1 MHMERFPAWRRLIY
15 CSGSAGFAVMDNVFA
30 VYLIFF
36 LLPPAESGLPQLVSN
51 EPLFWG
57 LTVTGLIMI
66 FGRIVDAVAD
76 PLVAHWSD
84 NSHSRLGRR
93 RLFLLT
99 GALPFAL
106 ISMLLFTPPHA
117 SGISAMNGWYI
128 LVALGIYFFFY
139 TYYIAPY
146 LALIPEL
153 SQNHVERIRTT
164 VLQAVFMIVGSAM
177 VLAIVPFLQGQ
188 LKEALGV
195 SWAFRVGIFI
205 VVGIGF
211 LLMQAVPFVID
222 EKRFAHAE
230 PAEVGLIESIKM
242 TVFDRCFIFYLIPL
256 IMFWFCFTMIRSIIP
271 YLPVVLLGRG
281 SEFQA
286 TLMAAMFGG
295 ALVFFSIMGVLAH
308 WMSNKVLML
317 AGLFSFALT
326 SSSVYFLDQF
336 GDHASTAA
344 IVLMALSGFPVAVI
358 LVVPNAIVSDIS
370 EMNALLTGKKRE
382 AMYFGAQG
390 LLQKINYGFAAALV
404 TYLFAEF
411 GKDAADPM
419 GVKLAGPVGAVFS
432 LIGFFVFLGY
442 PQKHVT
448 EVLAKH
454 RIHRGSGEGG

>member
-1 MHMERFPAWRRLIY
+1 MERFPAWRRLIY
-15 CSGSAGFAVMDNVFA
+15 CSGSAGYAIMDNLFG

-76 PLVAHWSD
+76 PLIAHWSD
-84 NSHSRLGRR
+84 NSRSRLGRR
-93 RLFLLT
+93 RFFMLT

-106 ISMLLFTPPHA
+106 ISVLLFTPPDA
-117 SGISAMNGWYI
+117 SGISASNGWYI
-128 LVALGIYFFFY
+128 LVVLGAFFFFY

-164 VLQAVFMIVGSAM
+164 VLQAVFMLVGTGVALG
-177 VLAIVPFLQGQ
+177 VVPFLQGKLQ
-188 LKEALGV
+188 EPLGV

-205 VVGIGF
+205 VAGAGF
-211 LLMQAVPFVID
+211 LLMQAAPFVID

-230 PAEVGLIESIKM
+230 PAEVGLIESLKM
-242 TVFDRCFIFYLIPL
+242 TVFDRAFIFYLIPL
-256 IMFWFCFTMIRSIIP
+256 VMFWFCFTMIRSIIP
-271 YLPVVLLGRG
+271 YLPVVMLGREG
-281 SEFQA
+281 DFQMV
-286 TLMAAMFGG
+286 LMGALMGG
-295 ALVFFSIMGVLAH
+295 AVIFFSFIGILAR

-317 AGLFSFALT
+317 AGLLSFTVT

-336 GDHASTAA
+336 GDHGATAA

-419 GVKLAGPVGAVFS
+419 GVKLAGPVGAVFA

-454 RIHRGSGEGG
+454 RIHRGGGEGE